1 MDLRRSAA
9 LMRLASVSLA
19 TMFIALSPG
28 TAGAQATGVLS
39 VYGRVSHP
47 ENRYQ
52 SGDHVL
58 AYDSVTRRWI
68 GPALTDNDGRFA
80 FYNLVAGR
88 SYVLALYVG
97 GRSVWQNQIA
107 YRGIPL
113 NFTIVAGT

>member
-1 MDLRRSAA
+1 MNLRRNAA

-19 TMFIALSPG
+19 MVFIALSPG
-28 TAGAQATGVLS
+28 TASAQSSGVLS

-47 ENRYQ
+47 SARYQ

-58 AYDSVTRRWI
+58 VYDAVTRRWI

-80 FYNLVAGR
+80 FYDLAAGR
-88 SYVLALYVG
+88 TYVLALYVAG
-97 GRSVWQNQIA
+97 KSVWQNQIS

-113 NFTIVAGT
+113 NFTIVADR